1 MTRST
6 NRKAS
11 GTARGKMIEA
21 FWRCLGK
28 TSYDKLTVAQIVRE
42 AGLNRNSFYYH
53 FEDIDSMS
61 RSVVAEVLDRD
72 FLRKAFALLHDRSA
86 PLDFSPGGDI
96 DLRIER
102 MCLIASDRSSV
113 ALQKMLR
120 DAMTEIWCDTLGI
133 DIEKLSNDDRLI
145 FEFNLGG
152 ILSLLAYRANTSRD
166 FALNDVML
174 SDFGKSIMASLESIA
189 KSPVD

>member
-6 NRKAS
+6 NRKAG
-11 GTARGKMIEA
+11 GTAREKMIEA
-21 FWRCLGK
+21 FWQCLGR

-61 RSVVAEVLDRD
+61 RSVVTEALDRD
-72 FLRKAFALLHDRSA
+72 FLRKAFALLHDRST

-120 DAMTEIWCDTLGI
+120 DAMTEIWCETLGI
-133 DIEKLSNDDRLI
+133 EIEKLSNGDRLV

-152 ILSLLAYRANTSRD
+152 ILALLAYRANTSED
-166 FALNDVML
+166 FAFNDVML
-174 SDFGKSIMASLESIA
+174 SDFGKGIMASLESIA